1 MPPVPSSAS
10 NTPPLS
16 REALTLR
23 RMRNYWIATAMLYVA
38 TMSLLAA
45 QVKFGYT
52 PGRPALVLGIVAASG
67 TLGFYALIRFSIRLK
82 IAPDV
87 LAAMQSLFAIGCTM
101 AGYAI
106 AGPLRASLLS
116 MLVVAIAFCTF
127 AMHRRHALLLAGAA
141 LAGMA
146 GTMWWLQASDPLG
159 HPPAV
164 EAMSF
169 GYLAAAL
176 LSTALLASEMTKLR
190 RRMKASKQ
198 DLLAA
203 VETIRV
209 LATVDELTSL
219 ANRRHMNEL
228 LGAEERRSAPATSC
242 VALLDLD
249 LFKQVNDQYGH
260 AMGDAVLRG
269 FAGAAHGALREH
281 DTLARWG
288 GEEFLLLL
296 PNASPQA
303 ARQVL
308 ERIVTRVHA
317 LQIDGMPPER
327 RISFSAGLTERRAG
341 EPFTEA
347 ISRADKAL
355 YRAKAAGRDRI
366 EVA

>member
-1 MPPVPSSAS
+1 MTRAPNSTGTTAAPAH
-10 NTPPLS
+10 
-16 REALTLR
+16 EALMQR
-23 RMRNYWIATAMLYVA
+23 RMRNYWIATAMLYLA
-38 TMSLLAA
+38 TMGLLAA
-45 QVKFGYT
+45 QVGAGYT
-52 PGRPALVLGIVAASG
+52 PRGPALALSVVAACG
-67 TLGFYALIRFSIRLK
+67 TLAFYALIHFSTRLK
-82 IAPDV
+82 IAPDM
-87 LAAMQSLFAIGCTM
+87 LAALQSLLAIGCTI

-106 AGPLRASLLS
+106 AGPLRSSLLS

-127 AMHRRHALLLAGAA
+127 AMHPRRALLLAGAA

-146 GTMWWLQASDPLG
+146 GIMWYLQAIDPLG

-176 LSTALLASEMTKLR
+176 LATTLLASEMTKLR
-190 RRMKASKQ
+190 RRMKASRQ
-198 DLLAA
+198 ELLTALD
-203 VETIRV
+203 TIRT

-219 ANRRHMNEL
+219 ANRRYMNEL
-228 LGAEERRSAPATSC
+228 LGAEERRSASSASC

-260 AMGDAVLRG
+260 AVGDAVLRG

-288 GEEFLLLL
+288 GEEFLLL
-296 PNASPQA
+296 PDATPQA
-303 ARQVL
+303 ARHVL

-317 LQIDGMPPER
+317 LQIDGMTPAR
-327 RISFSAGLTERRAG
+327 RISFSAGLAERRDG